1 MKKFIL
7 SVIVVSLLIGTF
19 TACNTQESAQ
29 ETSATQT
36 ISEQDNSQNEI
47 NQEKQTYLGTYEY
60 IIPAE
65 GEYDS
70 EERYYLNLNEDGTFS
85 FIVETYDS
93 WRDEDALWKRGE
105 LTGTYTKE
113 DDQWILLTCNK
124 VVNNYRDAGESEEIL
139 SEEDGNTMYVAIKD
153 DNTLLVYNGNGDWK
167 VKDEKPN
174 LDEMTEFTRVN

>member
-1 MKKFIL
+1 MKKIIL
-7 SVIVVSLLIGTF
+7 SAIMVSLLIGTF

-29 ETSATQT
+29 ETSTTQT
-36 ISEQDNSQNEI
+36 TTEQVNSQTEI
-47 NQEKQTYLGTYEY
+47 NQEIQTYFGTYQY
-60 IIPAE
+60 IVPAE
-65 GEYDS
+65 SEYDS

-93 WRDEDALWKRGE
+93 WRDEDALWKGSE

-139 SEEDGNTMYVAIKD
+139 SEEDGNIEYVAIKD

-167 VKDEKPN
+167 VKGEKPN
-174 LDEMTEFTRVN
+174 LDEMIEFTRVN